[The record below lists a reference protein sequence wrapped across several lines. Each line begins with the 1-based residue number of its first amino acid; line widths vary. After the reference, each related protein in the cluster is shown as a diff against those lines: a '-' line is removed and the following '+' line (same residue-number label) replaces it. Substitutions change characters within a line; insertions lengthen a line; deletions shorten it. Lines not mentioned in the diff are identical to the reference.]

1 MQCSCFTHDKNPKGL
16 TAKQTSRS
24 WCCISWA
31 RQGRHCFTTSKG
43 GEGFLFL
50 NKCRTWDGT
59 EKQILIDKYIR
70 DLVHGYLHRFEI
82 VQVTFLRKGAGVSDF
97 TRASRGC
104 NYKKELQLEG
114 RFGPLLWRGK
124 KTIIRSLLSDPYL
137 DDTIVDNMIPH
148 YRTVSCDVAKRP
160 HGLRII
166 FVMGELMRDVKR
178 ESMPFISETCSQTLW
193 SGLLS
198 SFTKNGTAPAL
209 TTALVWS
216 EVPLAMLVRAQA
228 DSNWSM
234 ALSVWP
240 RNSTSLNLVEVIL
253 AWHSWL
259 IGEWRQPG

>member
-1 MQCSCFTHDKNPKGL
+1 MK
-16 TAKQTSRS
+16 
-24 WCCISWA
+24 
-31 RQGRHCFTTSKG
+31 
-43 GEGFLFL
+43 
-50 NKCRTWDGT
+50 
-59 EKQILIDKYIR
+59 
-70 DLVHGYLHRFEI
+70 
-82 VQVTFLRKGAGVSDF
+82 RKEDF
-97 TRASRGC
+97 
-104 NYKKELQLEG
+104 
-114 RFGPLLWRGK
+114 
-124 KTIIRSLLSDPYL
+124 IIRSFFSDPYL

-240 RNSTSLNLVEVIL
+240 RNSTSLNLVEVTL
-253 AWHSWL
+253 A
-259 IGEWRQPG
+259 